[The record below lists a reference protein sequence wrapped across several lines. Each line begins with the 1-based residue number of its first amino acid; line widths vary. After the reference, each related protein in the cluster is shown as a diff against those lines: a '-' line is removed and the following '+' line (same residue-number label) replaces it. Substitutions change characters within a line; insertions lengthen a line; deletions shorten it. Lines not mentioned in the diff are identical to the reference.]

1 VTLQHPHAELSAYI
15 DGALAPAAQ
24 AAVRGHIDAC
34 AVCRAH
40 VAELRGTVG
49 LLRALPDPVPS
60 RRLMPRLAGAPAW
73 LAPLRTVMT
82 LASGT
87 AVFLFIASSLVS
99 NITFLASGGATG
111 TTAQEAASRDTSTN
125 FQVQAPTAAQTGTTP
140 PSRALGAAPASS
152 PNPPLAAPTATPVA
166 AAGAGSSPSVDGDA
180 SKRSDE
186 STAAPAP
193 GAGAPQD
200 AGSRLAFSEPQRSL
214 LLSPWLWLTVAI
226 VFGAIAFALQ
236 RRLRGSI

>member
-24 AAVRGHIDAC
+24 AAVKGHVDAC

-40 VAELRGTVG
+40 VAELRATVG
-49 LLRALPDPVPS
+49 LLQALPDPVPS
-60 RRLMPRLAGAPAW
+60 RRLMPRLVGAGASPAW

-99 NITFLASGGATG
+99 NITFLASGGAPTG
-111 TTAQEAASRDTSTN
+111 TTAQEASTRDTSTN
-125 FQVQAPTAAQTGTTP
+125 FQVQAPTAAQTETTP
-140 PSRALGAAPASS
+140 SRGALGAAPNAS
-152 PNPPLAAPTATPVA
+152 PNLPPSPAAV
-166 AAGAGSSPSVDGDA
+166 AGAGSSPSVDGDA
-180 SKRSDE
+180 SKRSDG

-200 AGSRLAFSEPQRSL
+200 AGARLASSEPQRAL
-214 LLSPWLWLTVAI
+214 LLNPWLWLTIA
-226 VFGAIAFALQ
+226 FLCGAIALALQ
-236 RRLRGSI
+236 RRLRRSV

>member
-1 VTLQHPHAELSAYI
+1 MQHPHAELSAYI

-24 AAVRGHIDAC
+24 AAVKGHVDAC
-34 AVCRAH
+34 AVCGAH

-49 LLRALPDPVPS
+49 LLQALPDPVPS

-99 NITFLASGGATG
+99 NITFLASGGATS
-111 TTAQEAASRDTSTN
+111 TTALEASSRDTSTN
-125 FQVQAPTAAQTGTTP
+125 FQVQAPTAEQSGSTPARAVTGP
-140 PSRALGAAPASS
+140 AASA
-152 PNPPLAAPTATPVA
+152 NPPLAAPTATPVA
-166 AAGAGSSPSVDGDA
+166 AAGAGGTPAADDA
-180 SKRSDE
+180 SKRNDQPTS
-186 STAAPAP
+186 APAP
-193 GAGAPQD
+193 GAAVGENT
-200 AGSRLAFSEPQRSL
+200 GRLASAEPQRSPL
-214 LLSPWLWLTVAI
+214 LNPWLWLTLAI
-226 VFGAIAFALQ
+226 LSGAIAFTLQ

>member
-15 DGALAPAAQ
+15 DGALAAAAQ
-24 AAVRGHIDAC
+24 AAVEGHVDAC

-40 VAELRGTVG
+40 VAELRATVG
-49 LLRALPDPVPS
+49 LLQALPDPVPS
-60 RRLMPRLAGAPAW
+60 RRLMPRLVGASATPAW

-99 NITFLASGGATG
+99 NITFLASGGAPTG
-111 TTAQEAASRDTSTN
+111 TTAQEAATRDTSTN
-125 FQVQAPTAAQTGTTP
+125 FQVQSPTAAQPETT
-140 PSRALGAAPASS
+140 PSRALGAAPVTS
-152 PNPPLAAPTATPVA
+152 PNLPPSPAA

-180 SKRSDE
+180 SKRSDG
-186 STAAPAP
+186 STAVPAP

-200 AGSRLAFSEPQRSL
+200 AGSRLASSEPQRSL
-214 LLSPWLWLTVAI
+214 LLNPWLWLTLALVC
-226 VFGAIAFALQ
+226 GAIAFALQ
-236 RRLRGSI
+236 RRLRRSL